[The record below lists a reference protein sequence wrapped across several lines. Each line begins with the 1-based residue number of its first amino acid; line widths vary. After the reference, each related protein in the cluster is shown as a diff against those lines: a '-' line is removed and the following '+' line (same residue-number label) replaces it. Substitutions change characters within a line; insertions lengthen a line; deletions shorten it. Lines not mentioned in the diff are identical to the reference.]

1 MAQRTVVQCRACG
14 NPYAARLVGEET
26 IVLPTEDGRC
36 VCGSDDMAQQGDL
49 GGTQADAERAE

>member
-14 NPYAARLVGEET
+14 NPYAARLIGDET

-36 VCGSDDMAQQGDL
+36 VCGNGDMALPGDT
-49 GGTQADAERAE
+49 GSTKADAERAE